1 MHKTNPV
8 PDYVSYRIVIC
19 AWGHAAC
26 VAIPRVDRQ
35 IGAKERRITTITAD

>member
-19 AWGHAAC
+19 ALGHAAC
-26 VAIPRVDRQ
+26 VAAPRVDRQ